1 MGIKNI
7 NDVKSFEE
15 LNLRESFRVHMIYEE
30 ITGESFR
37 PSSIKNILIYFYS
50 HIMAANKEL
59 TIDFEAFV
67 DWMDEHPD
75 YLGKFVDWFTDN
87 LHRNITK
94 PLEVQ
99 PQTGEEAANSE
110 PFQSK

>member
-1 MGIKNI
+1 MSIKNI

-15 LNLRESFRVHMIYEE
+15 LNLRESFRSHMIYEE

-37 PSSIKNILIYFYS
+37 PTNIKNVLIFFYS
-50 HIMAANKEL
+50 NIMAVNREL

-67 DWMDEHPD
+67 DWMDEHPE
-75 YLGKFVDWFTDN
+75 YLGMFVDWFTAN

-94 PLEVQ
+94 Q
-99 PQTGEEAANSE
+99 PAGEEAGEQE
-110 PFQSK
+110 PFQNK